1 MSLKEFLN
9 PAGAAHLTQTLAM
22 QGTLARLIRFDE
34 AICQMA
40 NPAGHALKHLLD
52 MSDSA
57 NRFALASSPEFH
69 RYMVAC
75 EENGHPPADI
85 ELPLLLNAARS
96 SGTSEL
102 EVALSSDISPCRVLV
117 GEMVLRIATSLK
129 SPILLIKNER
139 VCLISTDTKFSVEL
153 AYASSPSTQIPRLV
167 DDWPTFRNPFNDGN
181 RSLILDDM
189 QRDQFQG
196 EIACAVEF
204 LHELAPQAVE
214 EMSMTASYLSPIVS
228 RSNNVGIPSFSS
240 SMLPG
245 VIFVG
250 MLRPDGQMTDWR
262 HLAELIFHEHL
273 HNRLYLLDTL
283 CPLTEINAPYDEI
296 FYSPWKEVDRPLEG
310 ILHSLYVFSHLAW
323 LWSHAF
329 QTSANESIARFA
341 DARRCEH
348 LLSLSKVDQ
357 ASVLVARGLTDAGK
371 AVVHASRE
379 AETLARKEPLHA
391 ARLYSY

>member
-9 PAGAAHLTQTLAM
+9 PVGAEHLTRALAM
-22 QGTLARLIRFDE
+22 QGALVRLIRFDE
-34 AICQMA
+34 TIGRMV

-52 MSDSA
+52 MSDPVD
-57 NRFALASSPEFH
+57 RFALASPPEFH
-69 RYMVAC
+69 RYVAAC
-75 EENGHPPADI
+75 EENEHPPADL

-96 SGTSEL
+96 SGMSEL
-102 EVALSSDISPCRVLV
+102 DVALSSDMSPCRVLV
-117 GEMVLRIATSLK
+117 GKRVLRIATSLK
-129 SPILLIKNER
+129 SPILLIQNEQ
-139 VCLISTDTKFSVEL
+139 VCLISADTRLSVEL
-153 AYASSPSTQIPRLV
+153 SHASSPATQIPRLV

-189 QRDQFQG
+189 QRDKFQG
-196 EIACAVEF
+196 EIARAVEF
-204 LHELAPQAVE
+204 LHELVPQAIE
-214 EMSMTASYLSPIVS
+214 EMSITAPYVSPIVS
-228 RSNNVGIPSFSS
+228 KSNNVGIPSFSS
-240 SMLPG
+240 PMLPG

-323 LWSHAF
+323 LWKHAF
-329 QTSANESIARFA
+329 QTATNESIARFA
-341 DARRCEH
+341 DARRHEH

-357 ASVLVARGLTDAGK
+357 ASVLAARGLTDAGK
-371 AVVHASRE
+371 AVVHASMG
-379 AETLARKEPLHA
+379 AATLARREPFHA
-391 ARLYSY
+391 A